1 MRNQITEVYAKALLD
16 LAIEDNKV
24 NERKLAAKELI
35 KYISDDL
42 LSLLKAD
49 VIEKSEKHKIINE
62 CFVSFGDVF
71 CHFLCL
77 ISDSGRSGYIRDI
90 LGHFIDKCNEYLH
103 IKEVT
108 LRFAHPLSEAEKDQI
123 ATALKKRLNC
133 AIEIKEELDER
144 LLAGVKV
151 EFDGQVIDTSL
162 KRRFENLRKE
172 LLNESW

>member
-24 NERKLAAKELI
+24 NERKIAAKELI
-35 KYISDDL
+35 KYISNDL
-42 LSLLKAD
+42 LALLGAN
-49 VIEKSEKHKIINE
+49 VIEKSEKHKIIND
-62 CFVSFGDVF
+62 CFISFGDVF

-77 ISDSGRSGYIRDI
+77 LSDNGRSRYARDI
-90 LGHFIDKCNEYLH
+90 LEHFIYKCNEYLK

-108 LRFAHPLSEAEKDQI
+108 LRYAHPLGEDEKEMI
-123 ATALKKRLNC
+123 AAALKKRLNC

-172 LLNESW
+172 LLSESW